1 MRVLLVL
8 FTRNVEA
15 PVESNVIPDTRVILP
30 YIAVNALDPMNVP
43 VNHVQSILLTS
54 GAEAIITS
62 PEPLLAS
69 KYTFSPIGTLAPLA
83 PPELVAQFVVES
95 QYPFHHDTQYLLVAG
110 FVAHPMFPD
119 TNVLLAPSS
128 HVAPPVTPIS

>member
-43 VNHVQSILLTS
+43 VNPVQSKLFTKGADAMNTS
-54 GAEAIITS
+54 HD
-62 PEPLLAS
+62 PLLAS
-69 KYTFSPIGTLAPLA
+69 KKTFSPIGTLAPLA

-95 QYPFHHDTQYLLVAG
+95 QYPFPPDTQYLLVAG
-110 FVAHPMFPD
+110 LVSHPIFPE
-119 TNVLLAPSS
+119 TYVLFAPAAQ
-128 HVAPPVTPIS
+128 VAPPVTQIS

>member
-1 MRVLLVL
+1 VRVLLVL

-69 KYTFSPIGTLAPLA
+69 KYTFSHIGTLAPLA
-83 PPELVAQFVVES
+83 PHELVAQFVVES
-95 QYPFHHDTQYLLVAG
+95 QYPFPHDTQYLLTAG
-110 FVAHPMFPD
+110 FPDHPMFPD
-119 TNVLLAPSS
+119 TNVLFAPSS